1 MQLKTGSLYE
11 FGEFVL
17 DTSRHLLLK
26 QGIPVAITPKTYD
39 LLLLL
44 VQNPGRLLKKD
55 ELIATLWPNSSV
67 EESNLTQQISTAR
80 RTLGESA
87 GEDRFIVTVPGKGYR
102 FNAQVQIT
110 EPEAPPYN
118 LRPDQ
123 TVEKTPAPK
132 TPIEDTAKASRR
144 LVPKLVGMLAGM
156 AVVAG
161 IVWSYYGN
169 PAPVKPTSAI
179 PPRSLAILPFESL
192 TKDPES
198 SFLGFSLADAVI
210 TKLGAIRS
218 LTVRPSSAVEKYRHQ
233 KVDFQHAATEL
244 HADTLLTGNYLRDG
258 EDLRVTAQLIDMKT
272 SALLWKGAFDLKYD
286 RVLTVQDRVAREI
299 VNGLQLSLS
308 PGENESL
315 EPEKPVDPLAY
326 EYYLRGVDLYARNEF
341 ALAIGMLQK
350 STKIDPGYS
359 LAWAHLGRSLT
370 ANASFELGGRGEY
383 KEAEAAYQKAL
394 SLKPI
399 PIEAP
404 IYLANFLTDTGQVE
418 RGVPLLR
425 DALKTNPNHAE
436 VHWELG
442 YAYRFAGML
451 NESIAECERARELDP
466 GVKLNSSALNG
477 YLYVAQYDQF
487 LESLPSDEESS
498 LILFY
503 RGFGEYH
510 KKNRVAAAQMFDRA
524 LEARPSLLQARLGN
538 ALSYGIRHQTER
550 GLAILRETE
559 EKVAARGVGDPEGLY
574 KVAQAYA
581 ELGDKSS
588 ALRVLRKSIEG
599 GFFSYPYLRS
609 DPLFATIR
617 SEEEWKRLLAV
628 AQQRHEAF
636 KKRFF

>member
-1 MQLKTGSLYE
+1 MPLEPGHLYE

-17 DTSRHLLLK
+17 DTSRHLLLR
-26 QGIPVAITPKTYD
+26 QGTAIAITPKTYD
-39 LLLLL
+39 LLLHM
-44 VQNPGRLLKKD
+44 VQHPGRLLKKD
-55 ELIATLWPNSSV
+55 ELIASLWPDSRV
-67 EESNLTQQISTAR
+67 DESNLTQQISTAR
-80 RTLGESA
+80 KALGGSA
-87 GEDRFIVTVPGKGYR
+87 GQDRFIVTVPGKGYR
-102 FNAQVQIT
+102 FDTQVKVVLF
-110 EPEAPPYN
+110 EAPSSAQSS
-118 LRPDQ
+118 RPDQ
-123 TVEKTPAPK
+123 TITRLET
-132 TPIEDTAKASRR
+132 KAIASPRR
-144 LVPKLVGMLAGM
+144 VTKLVAVLAGVAIV
-156 AVVAG
+156 AVML
-161 IVWSYYGN
+161 WSYYSN
-169 PAPVKPTSAI
+169 RARVNPTSAI
-179 PPRSLAILPFESL
+179 APRSLAILPFESL
-192 TKDPES
+192 KNDQES
-198 SFLGFSLADAVI
+198 TFLGFSLADAVI
-210 TKLGAIRS
+210 TKLGAVRS
-218 LTVRPSSAVEKYRHQ
+218 LAVRPSSAVEKYRHQ
-233 KVDFQHAATEL
+233 KVDFQRVAAEL

-272 SALLWKGAFDLKYD
+272 HALLWKGAFDLKYD
-286 RVLTVQDRVAREI
+286 RILTVQDRVAREI

-341 ALAIGMLQK
+341 ALAVGMLKK
-350 STKIDPGYS
+350 SIEIDPGYS

-370 ANASFELGGRGEY
+370 ANASFELGGRKEY

-404 IYLANFLTDTGQVE
+404 IYLANFLTDTGQAE

-451 NESIAECERARELDP
+451 NESITECERARELDP

-477 YLYVAQYDQF
+477 YLYVAQYDKF
-487 LESLPSDEESS
+487 LESLPSEEESS

-510 KKNRVAAAQMFDRA
+510 KKNWDAATRMFDKA
-524 LEARPSLLQARLGN
+524 IEARGSLLQTSVGS

-559 EKVAARGVGDPEGLY
+559 QKVAARGVGDPEGLY

-588 ALRVLRKSIEG
+588 ALRVLRRSIEG
-599 GFFSYPYLRS
+599 GFFSYPYLKS
-609 DPLFATIR
+609 DPLFVTLR